1 MKTVKYTN
9 RYKDEYTFT
18 EISENQVEMTG
29 SFEYM
34 RTAYEND
41 YEPAYAAYKA
51 SCDALEEPDYDLLVD
66 MPVENCLR
74 PLTFAEFRKE
84 VHEEYFFK
92 NEVLRKFSFLVKSDM
107 DDIHMID
114 PSGGPYISKGMDLS
128 SFFGDLTS
136 RIVNEI
142 IVTPSKIT
150 FKIIK

>member
-41 YEPAYAAYKA
+41 YEPAYTAYKA

-66 MPVENCLR
+66 VPVENCLR

-84 VHEEYFFK
+84 VHEEYFIK
-92 NEVLRKFSFLVKSDM
+92 NEVLRKFSLLVKSDIN
-107 DDIHMID
+107 DIHMID
-114 PSGGPYISKGMDLS
+114 PSGGPYISKGMDLLL
-128 SFFGDLTS
+128 FFGDHTS
-136 RIVNEI
+136 RIVNNI
-142 IVTPSKIT
+142 TITPDKIT
-150 FKIIK
+150 FTIIK